1 MRAPA
6 RTGDA
11 LPPALVAAALADR
24 HAGLRQRLGDL
35 GIVAGRAA
43 GDPAGDGTDIG
54 LATADVF
61 RLPGTDYARTILG
74 RRRHGTRGDLGRRR
88 PGRRR
93 QCRHLGVQG
102 IALALVVGLQDDRE
116 VGLLTL
122 GQVAAG
128 ERQPGRQDWRAA
140 GQGGSRSLAG
150 PVRPVSA
157 TTEGTAPRHPCPM
170 EVRSVSYA
178 RLSSST
184 GMVRTPAVWRSYSA
198 KPG

>member
-1 MRAPA
+1 MLCRPHSSPQLLQIATRASGSGSVTSASWP
-6 RTGDA
+6 
-11 LPPALVAAALADR
+11 
-24 HAGLRQRLGDL
+24 
-35 GIVAGRAA
+35 AGR
-43 GDPAGDGTDIG
+43 
-54 LATADVF
+54 LAIPPVMVQTSASPRPMC

-116 VGLLTL
+116 VGLPTL
-122 GQVAAG
+122 GQVAVG
-128 ERQPGRQDWRAA
+128 ERQPGREDWRAA

-150 PVRPVSA
+150 PVRPGQREDSGD
-157 TTEGTAPRHPCPM
+157 GTSTPPARW
-170 EVRSVSYA
+170 RSGVWSYA